1 MRKLFLFI
9 FLTSSL
15 SLFAQDA
22 YTDYNNYLKNY
33 LSPFPNAIGSSL
45 NNSWNSTAKTHDVL
59 GFDLSIIF
67 PLTYIPEE
75 SKNFG
80 DNNNF
85 VFGDQ
90 IDPLNGFVYPI
101 PSSGFTNTSN
111 KKGFV
116 HGLLQ
121 LGIGL
126 PKNTDLIFKYSPPI
140 NNNPYVGSDLTNTKH
155 KNSLYGVGIKHDL
168 LQWIPI
174 ADKIPID
181 LSLMIGYSRAKL
193 LTTQDSPLLNSYNIK
208 YEDQYIINA
217 TTINILF
224 SKKIAFFTPMIGFGI
239 DFTSSNYNN
248 NGTNNSYPIYSI
260 AEGQN
265 IDLNQIPEIE
275 LNSQTDLKAN
285 FGARFNLVFMTI
297 NANYSMSRYGYKI
310 ATLGLGFSLR

>member
-9 FLTSSL
+9 FLTSSI

-45 NNSWNSTAKTHDVL
+45 NNSWNSTAKTHDIL
-59 GFDLSIIF
+59 GFDLSIITPITF
-67 PLTYIPEE
+67 IPEE
-75 SKNFG
+75 STTFG

-85 VFGDQ
+85 VFGDM
-90 IDPLNGFVYPI
+90 IDPQYGFYII
-101 PSSGFTNTSN
+101 PKSGYTNTYWKRYLTHSII
-111 KKGFV
+111 
-116 HGLLQ
+116 Q
-121 LGIGL
+121 LGVGL
-126 PKNTDLIFKYSPPI
+126 PKNTDLIFRYSPPI
-140 NNNPYVGSDLTNTKH
+140 NGNLFHFDLGNLKH
-155 KNSLYGVGIKHDL
+155 KNSLYGIGIKHDL

-193 LTTQDSPLLNSYNIK
+193 LTTQDSPLLSSLNIK
-208 YEDQYIINA
+208 IEDQYIINA

-224 SKKIAFFTPMIGFGI
+224 SKKIAFFTPLIGFGI

-248 NGTNNSYPIYSI
+248 NGTNNSYPIYGI

-275 LNSQTDLKAN
+275 LHNQTDLKVN

-297 NANYSMSRYGYKI
+297 NANYNISRYGYKT